1 MQKDSKLYHRF
12 KCASVFLVDDLT
24 LSFLLVKFY
33 TFQNFQ
39 RVHNVHNLESQQIFL
54 AKSSQQ
60 ILSQQKTLMSFE
72 AANSLWYYWAY
83 VLFNYFSNPAKSNLN
98 ICLNVYSIY
107 LGKC

>member
-1 MQKDSKLYHRF
+1 MCQRVPSRLLNF
-12 KCASVFLVDDLT
+12 VFFV
-24 LSFLLVKFY
+24 VKFY

-72 AANSLWYYWAY
+72 AAKAFGIIGRMS
-83 VLFNYFSNPAKSNLN
+83 
-98 ICLNVYSIY
+98 CSITFRIQPRAI
-107 LGKC
+107 